1 MRDEQLDIQDDREWI
16 RNKLNTRGFK
26 PFDFVQTAPSFNPS
40 NPVSNSSVTRSCRN
54 LQTESFLQLL
64 ELPYLLDSS
73 NSEGVSFVNEVDR
86 NESSS
91 QPGNTLDDEDIELP
105 DEDEDAIDE

>member
-1 MRDEQLDIQDDREWI
+1 MRDEQLDTQDDREWI

-40 NPVSNSSVTRSCRN
+40 NPVSNSSITRSCRN
-54 LQTESFLQLL
+54 PQTESFLQLL

-73 NSEGVSFVNEVDR
+73 NSEEVDR
-86 NESSS
+86 TESSS
-91 QPGNTLDDEDIELP
+91 QPGNMLDDEDIELP